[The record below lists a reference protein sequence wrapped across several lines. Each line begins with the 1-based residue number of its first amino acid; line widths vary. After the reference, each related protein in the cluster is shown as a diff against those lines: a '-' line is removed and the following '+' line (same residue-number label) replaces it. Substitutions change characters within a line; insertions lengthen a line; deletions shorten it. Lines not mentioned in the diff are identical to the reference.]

1 MIQDILKNLSPELVN
16 GLTQQVGLNSNQANE
31 ALATTS
37 DTLISSLGKEV
48 TSGNFDG
55 ILNMLNK
62 GSNASKSPLFDSI
75 AGNLTKNYIS
85 KMGLSPQ
92 IAGMVSSFVLP
103 KIISTLSSSKSGGFN
118 QADLI
123 KMIGQS
129 AGGSLGD
136 KASSILKGGLGNLF
150 K

>member
-31 ALATTS
+31 ALATTR

>member
-1 MIQDILKNLSPELVN
+1 MIQDILKNLSPELIS
-16 GLTQQVGLNSNQANE
+16 GLTNQVGLNFNQANE
-31 ALATTS
+31 ALNTTKE
-37 DTLISSLGKEV
+37 SLVNSLSKEV

-55 ILNMLNK
+55 ILNMLNA
-62 GSNASKSPLFDSI
+62 GANASKSPLFDSI

-85 KMGLSPQ
+85 KIGLSPQ
-92 IAGMVSSFVLP
+92 IAGMVTSFVLP
-103 KIISTLSSSKSGGFN
+103 KIISTLTNSKSGSFG

-123 KMIGQS
+123 KMIGQE

-136 KASSILKGGLGNLF
+136 KASSLLKGGLGNLF

>member
-1 MIQDILKNLSPELVN
+1 MIQDILKNLSPELIS
-16 GLTQQVGLNSNQANE
+16 GLTQQIGLNSSQANE
-31 ALATTS
+31 ALTTTKDS
-37 DTLISSLGKEV
+37 LIGSLGKEV
-48 TSGNFDG
+48 SSGNFDG
-55 ILNMLNK
+55 ILNMLNS
-62 GSNASKSPLFDSI
+62 GSNISKSPLFDSI
-75 AGNLTKNYIS
+75 AGNLSKNYVS

-92 IAGMVSSFVLP
+92 IAGMVTSFVLP
-103 KIISTLSSSKSGGFN
+103 KIISTLSNSKSGGFN
-118 QADLI
+118 QTDLI

>member
-1 MIQDILKNLSPELVN
+1 MIQDILKNLSPELIN
-16 GLTQQVGLNSNQANE
+16 GLTQQVGLNSNQANQ
-31 ALATTS
+31 ALATTK

-62 GSNASKSPLFDSI
+62 GSNASKSTLFDSI